1 MNNDNDLY
9 HLIANPLKINKDK
22 LKKEPYIDN
31 SLLNLIKKKYPQ
43 YLIEDKDYNII
54 LNNLE
59 DLFIELN
66 FKNLI
71 NNFINN
77 IIEDVLNE

>member
-9 HLIANPLKINKDK
+9 HLIANPLKINRDK
-22 LKKEPYIDN
+22 LKKQSHIDIT
-31 SLLNLIKKKYPQ
+31 LLNLIKKKYPQ

-54 LNNLE
+54 LINLE
-59 DLFIELN
+59 EIFIELN

-71 NNFINN
+71 NNFVNN

>member
-22 LKKEPYIDN
+22 IKKESYIDI
-31 SLLNLIKKKYPQ
+31 SLFNLIKKKYPQ
-43 YLIEDKDYNII
+43 YLIEDSDYNIV
-54 LNNLE
+54 LDNLE

-71 NNFINN
+71 NNFVNN